1 MFDIGFSEL
10 MVIGI
15 VALLV
20 IGPEKLP
27 KVARTL
33 GHLLGRAQ
41 RYVNDVKSDINR
53 EIQLD
58 ELKKLQSEV
67 TESARSLEDSVRK
80 EFDSARAAVEVP
92 AQAAVAE
99 AERRRPAG
107 CADRRRSACRCP
119 GQASRMNDPQANSA
133 HEESFISHLVELRD
147 RLLRS
152 LIAVAVVLAAL
163 AVYPGPGAI
172 YDILAAPLTAA
183 LPEGTKMIA
192 IGVIT
197 PFMVPLKVTAMVA
210 FVLALPFVLYQ
221 VWAFIAPGLYAH
233 EKRLGIP
240 LIISSS
246 LLFLLGIAFCYFF
259 VFGQVFSF
267 INSFAPK
274 SITPAPDIDAYLS
287 FVMTMFLAFGIAF
300 QVPVALVVLVKMGV
314 VTVEKLKEWRS
325 YFIVGAFV
333 VAAVVTPPDVVS
345 QLALAIPMCLL
356 YELGILA
363 ARFVSRPAPPE
374 YVVVDPAEEAKM
386 DAEMDSAEEEFRKL
400 SGK

>member
-1 MFDIGFSEL
+1 
-10 MVIGI
+10 
-15 VALLV
+15 
-20 IGPEKLP
+20 
-27 KVARTL
+27 
-33 GHLLGRAQ
+33 
-41 RYVNDVKSDINR
+41 
-53 EIQLD
+53 
-58 ELKKLQSEV
+58 
-67 TESARSLEDSVRK
+67 
-80 EFDSARAAVEVP
+80 
-92 AQAAVAE
+92 
-99 AERRRPAG
+99 
-107 CADRRRSACRCP
+107 
-119 GQASRMNDPQANSA
+119 MNDPQANSA

-152 LIAVAVVLAAL
+152 LIAVAVVLAVL

-267 INSFAPK
+267 IAGFAPT

-287 FVMTMFLAFGIAF
+287 FVMTMFLAFGLAF

-363 ARFVSRPAPPE
+363 ARFVSRSAPPE